1 MSDTAAN
8 LRAQFPLLAAAPQL
22 HYLDSAATAQI
33 HRAALDAV
41 VSHETTRRANVMRGT
56 YRLAEAADLA
66 YERAR
71 QSAARFLNAGSAG
84 EIVFTPGATASLN
97 LVAHAFGSTLKAGDR
112 VLVSVAEHHSNFV
125 PWQMLRDRC
134 GIELALIPVGAD
146 GRLDLARLPGLM
158 GDRCRLV
165 AVTQCSNVTGAWT
178 DVAAI
183 VAAARKLGARVLL
196 DGAQAVQHGPQDV
209 RAMDVDFYA
218 FSGHKC
224 FGPGGVGVL
233 WGRAEA
239 LARMPPFLGG
249 GGMIAEVTPEAS
261 TWAAPPQRFEAGT
274 PPIAQAIGL
283 AAALD
288 WMMTLDWTA
297 IREREDALCQQLIE
311 GLARIPGLRLLGPQ
325 HAHHCEARAP
335 IVSFDIPDLHP
346 HDICQ
351 VLDAQHL
358 ALRGGHHCA
367 QPLLA
372 ALGAEACTRA
382 SIALYNGG
390 ADIEALLAGLDRA
403 RRELA

>member
-8 LRAQFPLLAAAPQL
+8 LRAQFPLLAAAPEL

-71 QSAARFLNAGSAG
+71 QSVARFLNAGSAG
-84 EIVFTPGATASLN
+84 EIVFTSGATASLN

-233 WGRAEA
+233 WGKAEA

-249 GGMIAEVTPEAS
+249 GGMIAEVTPAAS

-288 WMMTLDWTA
+288 WMMTLDWAA

-335 IVSFDIPDLHP
+335 IVSFDIPGLHP

-351 VLDAQHL
+351 VLDAHTL
-358 ALRGGHHCA
+358 ALRGGHPCA

-382 SIALYNGG
+382 SIALYNGE

>member
-134 GIELALIPVGAD
+134 GIELAPIPVGAD
-146 GRLDLARLPGLM
+146 GRLDLARLPELM
-158 GDRCRLV
+158 GSRCRLV

-183 VAAARKLGARVLL
+183 VAAARKVGAKVLL

-209 RAMDVDFYA
+209 RAMDIDFYA

-249 GGMIAEVTPEAS
+249 GGMIAEVTPAAS

-283 AAALD
+283 AAALE
-288 WMMTLDWTA
+288 WMMTLDWAA

-325 HAHHCEARAP
+325 NGTRAP
-335 IVSFDIPDLHP
+335 IVSFDIPGLHP

-351 VLDAQHL
+351 VLDAQNL

-372 ALGAEACTRA
+372 ALGAEVCTRA
-382 SIALYNGG
+382 SIALYNDE
-390 ADIEALLAGLDRA
+390 ADIGALLAGLDRA